1 MELFFSTLI
10 VALTAIVFENTIFTR
25 AIGTSTMLI
34 AAKNKKEI
42 IPFGLSITYICMV
55 SSALSFFADKFLL
68 PNDSSELYMPFIYVL
83 IIGFVYIVTLLIM
96 WKWAYN
102 LFVRIKKFVH
112 MSAFNCAVLGAL
124 FLNRYESNSFLGY
137 IVFGLGTGI
146 GFFLA
151 SYLVSVSYEKLNSPK
166 VPKAF
171 RGFPITMIYIGI
183 ISMVFFVLTGNM
195 PKI

>member
-42 IPFGLSITYICMV
+42 IPFGLSITYICTV
-55 SSALSFFADKFLL
+55 SSALSFFADKFFL

-124 FLNRYESNSFLGY
+124 FLNRYESNSF
-137 IVFGLGTGI
+137 
-146 GFFLA
+146 
-151 SYLVSVSYEKLNSPK
+151 
-166 VPKAF
+166 
-171 RGFPITMIYIGI
+171 
-183 ISMVFFVLTGNM
+183 
-195 PKI
+195 